1 MKKALF
7 LPIFLLFFFLSANL
21 LAEEIKKMDFWATT
35 LSPLSASGNKKGDHF
50 TLQVLEPAAYK
61 NSMIEGEVIKAKASG
76 KVKGK
81 SELLF
86 SFNKL
91 MLPDGT
97 VRNIVA
103 DLTQVKNSQGV
114 QSVDE
119 EGRVIGKSSK
129 GKDIGRTAA
138 LAGVGAL
145 IGGLAAGGKG
155 VAAGAAI
162 GAAAGLA
169 ITFSTK
175 GEDIRFAQGSQFQ
188 LSVTSKDKEAKKEAG
203 KTQTATTPTKV
214 ESGRDVPVSPSTTL
228 AKTNIEPVP

>member
-1 MKKALF
+1 MKKRIF
-7 LPIFLLFFFLSANL
+7 LPIVLLGFFLSGNL
-21 LAEEIKKMDFWATT
+21 IAEEIKKAEFWAIT

-50 TLQVLEPAAYK
+50 NLQVLEPAAYK
-61 NSMIEGEVIKAKASG
+61 NSIIEGEVIKAKAAG

-91 MLPDGT
+91 MLPNGT
-97 VRNIVA
+97 MRTIVA
-103 DLTQVKNSQGV
+103 DLTQVKNSRGV
-114 QSVDE
+114 QNVDE
-119 EGRVIGKSSK
+119 EGRVIGKSSQ

-175 GEDIRFAQGSQFQ
+175 GEDIRFAQGAQFQ
-188 LSVTSKDKEAKKEAG
+188 LSVSSQDKESKKEASTT
-203 KTQTATTPTKV
+203 KATTTPAKV
-214 ESGRDVPVSPSTTL
+214 ESSRDVPVSPTTTL
-228 AKTNIEPVP
+228 AKKNIEPIP